1 MKKIIL
7 SVLILFLLTLNVKA
21 MDFQEAFAQSRVKP
35 VVVLLYADWSDN
47 QENALNVFRT
57 LQPRFSRVYN
67 FVELDI
73 AKEETKFYNQRFDI
87 FRGLPYIMM
96 YKEGG
101 KISRFIDS
109 SCTNDTRCLESKLK
123 SFIQ

>member
-1 MKKIIL
+1 MKKRIL

-35 VVVLLYADWSDN
+35 VAVLLYADWIDN
-47 QENALNVFRT
+47 KEYTLSVFRSVGQKF
-57 LQPRFSRVYN
+57 LRSYN

-73 AKEETKFYNQRFDI
+73 TKNDAKFYNQRFDI

-123 SFIQ
+123 SFIP